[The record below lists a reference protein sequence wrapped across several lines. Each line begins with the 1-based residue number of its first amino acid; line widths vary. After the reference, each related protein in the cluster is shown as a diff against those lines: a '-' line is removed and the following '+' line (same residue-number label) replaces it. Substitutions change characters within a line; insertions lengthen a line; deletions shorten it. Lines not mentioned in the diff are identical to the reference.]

1 MLIRIPGRQLTVKR
15 EKDLEGKKA
24 PKLKTLLRDPG
35 RQSVKKSKD
44 PEEKKA
50 QKPKAEKRLL
60 VERRKTKETE
70 RLKIKAVKTA
80 EES

>member
-1 MLIRIPGRQLTVKR
+1 MTVIR

-35 RQSVKKSKD
+35 RQSVKKQKD
-44 PEEKKA
+44 PEVKKA
-50 QKPKAEKRLL
+50 QKPEAERLL
-60 VERRKTKETE
+60 IERRKTKETE
-70 RLKIKAVKTA
+70 RLRKKAVKTA

>member
-1 MLIRIPGRQLTVKR
+1 MIIRIPGRQLTVKR

-35 RQSVKKSKD
+35 RQSVKKQKD
-44 PEEKKA
+44 PDVI
-50 QKPKAEKRLL
+50 AETRLL
-60 VERRKTKETE
+60 IERRKTKETE

>member
-1 MLIRIPGRQLTVKR
+1 MPIRIPGKQLTVKR

-24 PKLKTLLRDPG
+24 PKLKTLSRDPG
-35 RQSVKKSKD
+35 RQSVKK
-44 PEEKKA
+44 
-50 QKPKAEKRLL
+50 QKGPDVIAETRLL
-60 VERRKTKETE
+60 IERRKTKETE